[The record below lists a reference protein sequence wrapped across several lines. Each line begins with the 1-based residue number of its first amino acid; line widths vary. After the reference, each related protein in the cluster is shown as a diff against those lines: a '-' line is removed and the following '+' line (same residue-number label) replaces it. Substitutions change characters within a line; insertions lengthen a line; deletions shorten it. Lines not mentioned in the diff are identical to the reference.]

1 MSFRE
6 EKYVRCVHPYYLPH
20 GSRDLATTIEQG
32 DDQAGCSALGAAPG
46 GASASPGPQAVLP
59 RLALWLA
66 ALLLAVRLLA
76 ALLLA
81 ARLLAALCLA
91 AWLLAAL
98 RLAAWLLGARQL
110 WAALLLA
117 AQLQAA
123 VPLVARLPAAPVAQL
138 VSRLDLC
145 HPPLLRG
152 ASRQRGAWSASG
164 GLECCGGGRGRAGAA
179 GGGGDC

>member
-76 ALLLA
+76 GLLLA
-81 ARLLAALCLA
+81 ARLLAALRLA

-98 RLAAWLLGARQL
+98 RLAAWLLAARPL
-110 WAALLLA
+110 WSSLLLA
-117 AQLQAA
+117 AQLPASM
-123 VPLVARLPAAPVAQL
+123 PLVGLRPPRPFAAPLRLVLFRTVYCPRRDIAATYALACRGFAMFVAK
-138 VSRLDLC
+138 LC
-145 HPPLLRG
+145 
-152 ASRQRGAWSASG
+152 
-164 GLECCGGGRGRAGAA
+164 
-179 GGGGDC
+179 